1 MHALS
6 FQELSLESGELLP
19 SRETLDYF
27 DINVANV
34 WASNAAAAANVGSV
48 FAVANA
54 EAYQAVIVTQY

>member
-34 WASNAAAAANVGSV
+34 WASNAATAANVGSI
-48 FAVANA
+48 FAAANA
-54 EAYQAVIVTQY
+54 QAYQQVYVNQG